1 MGSATWPAKVLGGIL
16 VLGAVLTGLVASG
29 IGAKKP
35 IRIDG
40 TADLTVAYVVLGAW
54 LLVYLVTA
62 AVVVADAARLT
73 RKGDLDAAQDS
84 SNFVKLI
91 AIPFFVLNFIAL
103 TEVVT
108 VVGANDDD
116 RLGLDGF
123 IVAPLLVLLTYLVF
137 LPTSAYGVACLT
149 LMRRGNQIGRTFF
162 GINMALHF
170 LFVVDVLSAIV
181 VVEVARD
188 RLGVLRRPGTSR
200 KLLAGV
206 LIVGSSVATLWLACV
221 AISHFLHVDAYA
233 FVDLIWYLTLASPAV
248 FTLLVLIPVVP
259 LVTFRAAVR
268 LFLADDLAVLRRSA
282 LTVKLALIP
291 LFVQN
296 FILCAIIV
304 LGLALLPIA
313 ITRGAILLEGPAGL
327 ALVGATASTGL
338 VPAVIGTY
346 LMMLPTSIYSVTC
359 LALMMRHRAISPR
372 FCALHVILQF
382 IFVADIISTLIVAH
396 RALQIMA
403 GPVPPGASQPALGSR
418 PAPGVRLRSADQP
431 DL

>member
-1 MGSATWPAKVLGGIL
+1 MASTTRPARVLGGAL
-16 VLGAVLTGLVASG
+16 VLGAVLTGFVASG

-35 IRIDG
+35 VRIDG

-54 LLVYLVTA
+54 LLVYLVA
-62 AVVVADAARLT
+62 AVVVVADAARLA

-91 AIPFFVLNFIAL
+91 AVPFFMLNFIAL

-108 VVGANDDD
+108 VVGANDED

-123 IVAPLLVLLTYLVF
+123 VVAPLFVVLTYLVF

-162 GINMALHF
+162 GVNMALHF
-170 LFVVDVLSAIV
+170 LFVIDVLSAIV

-188 RLGVLRRPGTSR
+188 RLGSARRPGTSR
-200 KLLAGV
+200 KLMTGV
-206 LIVGSSVATLWLACV
+206 LIAGSSVATLWLACV
-221 AISHFLHVDAYA
+221 AIFHFLDLKTDV
-233 FVDLIWYLTLASPAV
+233 FVYGILYLTLASPAV
-248 FTLLVLIPVVP
+248 FALLVLIPVVP

-313 ITRGAILLEGPAGL
+313 ITRGAILIDGWAGPAF
-327 ALVGATASTGL
+327 VGAFASTGL
-338 VPAVIGTY
+338 VPTVIGTY

-359 LALMMRHRAISPR
+359 LVLMMRHRAISPR
-372 FCALHVILQF
+372 FCAVHLILQF
-382 IFVADIISTLIVAH
+382 VFVADIISTLVIAH
-396 RALQIMA
+396 RTQQIMA
-403 GPVPPGASQPALGSR
+403 GAVHPGASRPAIESR
-418 PAPGVRLRSADQP
+418 PVPGGQLRSADQP